1 MQVIKQQFVF
11 GHVSDDDDD
20 DDDNDDD
27 DDELFYGIVDRQK
40 VLDLISSRDH
50 C

>member
-20 DDDNDDD
+20 DDDDNDD

>member
-27 DDELFYGIVDRQK
+27 DELFYGIVDRQK